1 MCPALSDHIRLAYH
15 IFHCQLDLSE
25 FSFAS
30 LILSEPVTFYKS
42 DLPNIVSA
50 IAFVVNWTT
59 LKMEIIMKR

>member
-1 MCPALSDHIRLAYH
+1 MCSALSDHIRLAYH
-15 IFHCQLDLSE
+15 IVHYQFDLSE

-42 DLPNIVSA
+42 ALTNIVSA

-59 LKMEIIMKR
+59 LKMEIILKR